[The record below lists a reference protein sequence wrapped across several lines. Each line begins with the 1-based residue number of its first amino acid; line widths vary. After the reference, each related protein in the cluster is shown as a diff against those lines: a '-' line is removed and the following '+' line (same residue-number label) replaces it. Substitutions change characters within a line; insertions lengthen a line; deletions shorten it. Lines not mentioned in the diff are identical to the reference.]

1 MAQHSNTPPAKPQ
14 ELSDSEAE
22 QVAGGGTG
30 AQSTGAGAG
39 KVTFNPFSITRKID
53 KASP

>member
-1 MAQHSNTPPAKPQ
+1 MAQDSKAPTARPQ
-14 ELSDSEAE
+14 ELSDSEIE
-22 QVAGGGTG
+22 QAAGGTG

-39 KVTFNPFSITRKID
+39 KVTFNPFPITRKVD